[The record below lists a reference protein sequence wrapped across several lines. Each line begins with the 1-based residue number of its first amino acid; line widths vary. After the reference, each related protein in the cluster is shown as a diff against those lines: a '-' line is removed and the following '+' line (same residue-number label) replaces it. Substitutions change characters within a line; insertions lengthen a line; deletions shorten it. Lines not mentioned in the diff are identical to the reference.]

1 MTSPHFVRRV
11 LFVAVSAAQLVAGA
25 ALAAVPTG
33 YKGTPY
39 MGTPQAIPGRVELAN
54 LDVGGEGVSYH
65 ADHRRANAKAEGY
78 SPISGDD
85 YRPTELDL
93 PNICKTNA
101 QNKDYMVG
109 TNAPYPS
116 TTPNKEVYYMGYAH
130 AHDWVRMTVDV
141 KVAGKYNVSST
152 WASAGGQWGLSLW
165 FNDGTGTPAT
175 MDGVNKSGK
184 VVMPGTSDYHKWKDY
199 PNFTQVELS
208 AGVQLFTFHLEQE
221 DHLQYGFVQFDLV
234 GGNPGAAGT
243 GGAAG
248 TSGAA
253 GSNATGAAG
262 TSGAAGAGGDPSGA
276 AGTGDPTGTAGTGIG
291 PTGAAGTTPIDNI
304 QGAAGTGAPPTGA
317 AGNTNTTGA
326 AGGGATSGAAGQGP
340 TRNSGGSGGCAVA
353 AREGSASA
361 GAAAL
366 LLACSLIAR
375 RRARKNPS

>member
-1 MTSPHFVRRV
+1 MTSPHVLRRV
-11 LFVAVSAAQLVAGA
+11 LLVTASAAQLVAGV
-25 ALAAVPTG
+25 ALAAVPAT

-39 MGTPQAIPGRVELAN
+39 KGTPQAIPGRVELAD

-130 AHDWVRMTVDV
+130 AHDWVRVTVDV

-152 WASAGGQWGLSLW
+152 WASAGGQWGLSIW

-175 MDGVNKSGK
+175 LDGVNKSGK

-199 PNFTQVELS
+199 PNFTQVDLA
-208 AGVQLFTFHLEQE
+208 AGVQLMTFHLEQE
-221 DHLQYGFVQFDLV
+221 DHLQYGFLQFDLV
-234 GGNPGAAGT
+234 GGNPSTGGDGGAPTGDAGTTAGTAGTGAGAAGTGGGAAGT
-243 GGAAG
+243 GGAAAG
-248 TSGAA
+248 TGGGAA
-253 GSNATGAAG
+253 GTGAVDPTGAAG
-262 TSGAAGAGGDPSGA
+262 TGVVDPAGAAGAGGTSAGTAGTGASTTGA
-276 AGTGDPTGTAGTGIG
+276 AGTGSGQV
-291 PTGAAGTTPIDNI
+291 TGAAG
-304 QGAAGTGAPPTGA
+304 
-317 AGNTNTTGA
+317 
-326 AGGGATSGAAGQGP
+326 AGGP
-340 TRNSGGSGGCAVA
+340 PRNNGGSGGCSVA
-353 AREGSASA
+353 GRGAGASA
-361 GAAAL
+361 GLAL
-366 LLACSLIAR
+366 LLACALLAR
-375 RRARKNPS
+375 RRSRK